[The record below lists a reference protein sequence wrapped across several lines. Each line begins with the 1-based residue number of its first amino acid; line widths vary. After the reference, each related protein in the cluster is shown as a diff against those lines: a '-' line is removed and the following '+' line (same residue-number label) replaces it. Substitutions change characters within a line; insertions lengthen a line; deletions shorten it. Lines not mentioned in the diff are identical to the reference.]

1 MKRCLLVIAI
11 VALMAAASCST
22 KDTASVKKDMCVQM
36 YSARSILTHEN
47 YADLLKQIAAM
58 GYTAV
63 ETASYDGEKGL
74 IYGDTPEVFRQKVE
88 AAGMKVLSAHV
99 SRGLSREELD
109 SGDLSA
115 ALQWWDKCIDV
126 HVRAGMKYLVTPWMG
141 LQSSLHDLQV
151 YCDYLNEVGRRCK
164 AAGLQY
170 GYHNHAYEFEKVEG
184 EVMYD
189 YLLDHTDPELV
200 FFQMDVY
207 WAVIGKASP
216 VDYFERYPGRF
227 TVLHVKDEWEVG
239 QSGMVGFDAIFKNAE
254 LAGMQDFVVEIER
267 YRHEDILVSFQ
278 ESADYLLNAPFVKA
292 SYADDALQAE
302 PNTLTAKEKAEGWEL
317 LFDGKTMKGWRDFNG
332 KGLTGP
338 WTVED
343 GAIRAEGEGDD
354 GNGYIVTER
363 EFADF
368 HLKWEWKISRGGNS
382 GMLYH
387 VVEGPQYDVPYV
399 TGPEYQIIDDENW
412 EEVNGF
418 ALEPWQRCAVDYA
431 MYVPD
436 FDKRIL
442 KPAGEWNRSEIIF
455 DKGRVTYILNGKVTV
470 AFEAWTKDWY
480 ARKDSGKWENA
491 PDYGL
496 ARKGHICLQDHG
508 YPAWFRNIKVK
519 PLP

>member
-1 MKRCLLVIAI
+1 MKPSLLLIAI
-11 VALMAAASCST
+11 ATLLAASCGSPGET
-22 KDTASVKKDMCVQM
+22 APVRKDICVQM

-47 YADLLKQIAAM
+47 YADILKQIAAM

-88 AAGMKVLSAHV
+88 DAGMKPLSAHV
-99 SRGLSREELD
+99 ARGLSRTELD

-115 ALQWWDKCIDV
+115 ALEWWDKCIAV
-126 HVRAGMKYLVTPWMG
+126 HAKAGMKYLVTPAIG
-141 LQSSLHDLQV
+141 GQASLHDLQV
-151 YCDYLNEVGRRCK
+151 YCDYLNEVGRRCR
-164 AAGLQY
+164 AAGLRY
-170 GYHNHAYEFEKVEG
+170 GYHNHSYEFEKVEG
-184 EVMYD
+184 KVMYD
-189 YLLDHTDPELV
+189 YMLEHTDPDLV

-216 VDYFERYPGRF
+216 VYYFERYPGRF
-227 TVLHVKDEWEVG
+227 TVLHIKDECEVG
-239 QSGMVGFDAIFKNAE
+239 QSGMVGFDAIFRNAAV
-254 LAGMQDFVVEIER
+254 AGMEDYVVEIER
-267 YRHEDILVSFQ
+267 YTHKDILVSFK
-278 ESADYLLNAPFVKA
+278 ESAGYLLEAPFVKA
-292 SYADDALQAE
+292 CYGGTSVSA
-302 PNTLTAKEKAEGWEL
+302 NTLTEQEKADGWEL
-317 LFDGKTMKGWRDFNG
+317 LFDGKGLAGWRDFNG
-332 KGLTGP
+332 SELTGP

-343 GAIRAEGEGDD
+343 GAIRAEGGGDD
-354 GNGYIVTER
+354 ANGYIVTDR
-363 EFADF
+363 EFTDF
-368 HLKWEWKISRGGNS
+368 HLKWDWKISRGGNS

-387 VVEGPQYDVPYV
+387 VVEGSKYDVPYV

-436 FDKRIL
+436 FEKRVL
-442 KPAGEWNRSEIIF
+442 NPAGQWNRSEIIF
-455 DKGRVTYILNGKVTV
+455 EKGHVTYLLNGRVTVE
-470 AFEAWTKDWY
+470 FDAWTPDWK

-491 PDYGL
+491 PDYGT

-519 PLP
+519 PL